1 MIDIHIRIS
10 RRFVL
15 WVVVILA
22 ALFLLS
28 LALTTLGGSSGSVK
42 LGPVQTSH

>member
-10 RRFVL
+10 RKFIL
-15 WVVVILA
+15 WIVVILA

-28 LALTTLGGSSGSVK
+28 LALTTLGRSSGSLKV
-42 LGPVQTSH
+42 GPTQTTH

>member
-28 LALTTLGGSSGSVK
+28 LALMTLGGSSGSVK